1 MDWANNLPT
10 QWEESR
16 KCVRGDAKD
25 RFGHL
30 DTPLPVIIHTV
41 ILLNQEIIKQFTKY
55 VKFKV
60 DNVVAEPEYFII
72 FTVGSSIFHL
82 AFDTRL
88 SSTTSLTE
96 S

>member
-1 MDWANNLPT
+1 M
-10 QWEESR
+10 
-16 KCVRGDAKD
+16 RGDAKD

-60 DNVVAEPEYFII
+60 DNVVAEPGISLFLLWAPRSFI
-72 FTVGSSIFHL
+72 
-82 AFDTRL
+82 
-88 SSTTSLTE
+88 
-96 S
+96 